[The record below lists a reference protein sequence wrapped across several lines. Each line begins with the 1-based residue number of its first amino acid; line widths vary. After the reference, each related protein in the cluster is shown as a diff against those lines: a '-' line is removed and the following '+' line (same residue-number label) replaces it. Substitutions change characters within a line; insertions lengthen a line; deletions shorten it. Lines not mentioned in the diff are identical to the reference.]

1 MQNEEKMQITTLP
14 EMIRLQQS
22 FQQHKI
28 QDIRSSISEQI
39 ASLSPSLCTIP
50 GQSVAVACS
59 SRGLTDYPVI
69 LATVISNL
77 KKMGLKPFLVP
88 AMGSHG
94 AGTAKGQ
101 EEVLHHLGLTPQ
113 RVGAP
118 IHSSLDV
125 VNIGKTEEGIP
136 VVIDRL
142 AYEADH
148 IVIINR
154 IKKHTDF
161 IGEFESGLIK
171 MMAIGLG
178 KISGAGIYHQAMMN
192 NGASSVIASIAR
204 HVLNK
209 CNILFGVA
217 TIEDAYTN
225 VADVGVF
232 PASRIESGEKE
243 FFRRSMALSA
253 TLPFDEADIILIDE
267 IGKEISGAGFDTR
280 VVGRIRLPGTPEP
293 DKPDIKRIILSDLTQ
308 VSQGNACGFGIADII
323 TRRLADK
330 VDQNCTDTNTIV
342 SMALEM
348 GKTPL
353 VMPNDKEALL
363 LAMRCIGFI
372 PSEQI
377 RIIRI
382 KNTRCLSEVEV
393 SQAYAQQIGD
403 RKGLIISRS
412 SRPMVFDSNGYLK
425 RFFENSG

>member
-1 MQNEEKMQITTLP
+1 MQATILP
-14 EMIRLQQS
+14 EMIRIQQS
-22 FQQHKI
+22 FQQHKS
-28 QDIRSSISEQI
+28 QDIRGSISEQI
-39 ASLSPSLCTIP
+39 TSLSPGHCTKP

-59 SRGLTDYPVI
+59 SRGLTDYPII

-125 VNIGKTEEGIP
+125 VNIGKTKEGIP

-161 IGEFESGLIK
+161 MGEFESGLMK

-178 KISGAGIYHQAMMN
+178 KISGAGIYHQAMMSK
-192 NGASSVIASIAR
+192 GSSNVIASIAR
-204 HVLNK
+204 YILNK
-209 CNILFGVA
+209 CNILFGVG

-225 VADVGVF
+225 VADIGVF

-267 IGKEISGAGFDTR
+267 IGKEISGAGLDTR

-293 DKPDIKRIILSDLTQ
+293 DKPDIKRIILSDLTP
-308 VSQGNACGFGIADII
+308 VSQGNACGIGLADII

-330 VDQNCTDTNTIV
+330 VNQECTDTNTIV

-372 PSEQI
+372 SSKQI

-382 KNTRCLSEVEV
+382 KNTLCLSKIEV
-393 SQAYAQQIGD
+393 SQAYSRQIED
-403 RKGLIISRS
+403 RKDIMILQPR
-412 SRPMVFDSNGYLK
+412 RPMVFDSNGYLK
-425 RFFENSG
+425 SFFESSG